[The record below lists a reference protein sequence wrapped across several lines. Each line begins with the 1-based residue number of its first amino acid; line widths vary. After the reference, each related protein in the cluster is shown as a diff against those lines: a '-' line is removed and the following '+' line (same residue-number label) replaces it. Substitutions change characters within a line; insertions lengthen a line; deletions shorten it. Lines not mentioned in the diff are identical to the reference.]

1 MDKNETKINI
11 VAVDLI
17 SNNGVLT
24 NVCTLF
30 KSYLMKFVHN
40 QQKIHMNNMSI
51 RNQINV
57 SVESG
62 SVFNIPRNNIRV
74 ENYNIRLQSLLVNVK
89 LLTQKQLEAY
99 NIVVGY
105 ISGANSKQMNMFVS
119 GEGGTGKSFLISLRI
134 YIIVN
139 RKEYMGLP
147 LLLHLL
153 VLRQTL

>member
-1 MDKNETKINI
+1 M
-11 VAVDLI
+11 
-17 SNNGVLT
+17 
-24 NVCTLF
+24 
-30 KSYLMKFVHN
+30 
-40 QQKIHMNNMSI
+40 
-51 RNQINV
+51 
-57 SVESG
+57 
-62 SVFNIPRNNIRV
+62 
-74 ENYNIRLQSLLVNVK
+74 K

-99 NIVVGY
+99 NIAVGY

-139 RKEYMGLP
+139 RKEHMGLP